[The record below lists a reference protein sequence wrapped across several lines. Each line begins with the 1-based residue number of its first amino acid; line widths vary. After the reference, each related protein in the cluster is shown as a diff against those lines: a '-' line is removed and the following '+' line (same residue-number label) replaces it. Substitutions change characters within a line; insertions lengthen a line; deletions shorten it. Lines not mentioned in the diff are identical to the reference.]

1 MGIQTADYRDGGNH
15 RFKTAKERRNDSAL
29 QCIFRCSLDKRQLF
43 LLRPEGTFKTI
54 FCKAG
59 STPNPCLAPRPA
71 GSDLNGEAQTFVRLM
86 KGDSG
91 VVLAGRLLA
100 KAAPSFYR
108 STRVPKQE
116 LARTLSAISI
126 YLAEI
131 AEALRFGGSPV
142 PSSAQLRAKTITL
155 IIVAREAVPEEVVR
169 EIARQLVYCSRF
181 LVLFDDGHPSVDA
194 ASEYEAVSK
203 IFKNVSERLAS

>member
-1 MGIQTADYRDGGNH
+1 M
-15 RFKTAKERRNDSAL
+15 
-29 QCIFRCSLDKRQLF
+29 
-43 LLRPEGTFKTI
+43 FKTI
-54 FCKAG
+54 FCKAAL
-59 STPNPCLAPRPA
+59 TPNPCLASRSA
-71 GSDLNGEAQTFVRLM
+71 RSDLSGEAQTFVRLM

-116 LARTLSAISI
+116 LARTLNAISI

-142 PSSAQLRAKTITL
+142 PSSALLRAKTITL
-155 IIVAREAVPEEVVR
+155 IIVAREAVPEQVVR
-169 EIARQLVYCSRF
+169 EIARQLVYSTRF
-181 LVLFDDGHPSVDA
+181 LMLFHDGHPSVDV
-194 ASEYEAVSK
+194 ASEYEAASK